1 MPAVPPGGR
10 LTSLVDI
17 VKDPWSL
24 FRRGRLAPPR
34 EPSTAPG
41 GPVAGREG
49 SELGPSFTAEQ
60 VTRLFQAVFQPQN
73 GIFSPSYPLVPVQPE
88 QPRTWDFWPGWNL
101 LYEPRHEVGPVR
113 IGFPELRG
121 LAENHELTRL
131 CIETRKDQIE
141 KLDWSIRTIDEKNLV
156 ADAPD
161 RIDGL
166 TQFWKKPDRERPF
179 ATWLRELLE
188 DMMVI
193 DAPCC
198 EVRKNRGGEIIG
210 LDVIDGA
217 TIKPLID
224 DTGRRPMHPAPA
236 YLQTIRGRPWRLLT
250 VDELVYMPRNQ
261 RPFTPYG
268 MSPVEQVVTTV
279 NIGLRR
285 QTLQLQH
292 FTEGNVP
299 PGLINAPDGWNPEQ
313 VRQFQEW
320 FDSILVGNTALRT
333 RLLWTPSGA
342 KYQAL
347 REAPYKDQFDEW
359 LARVVCYAFSLPPT
373 PFVERAPNR
382 SSSETLQEAALAEGL
397 APLTG
402 WVKRFC
408 DSVIQD
414 RMGHADLQFVW
425 NADQPMEAEDQ
436 AKILVSYVKEGIY
449 TRNEARSVLGL
460 VPIDG
465 GNDATVDARQGPL
478 LVSDLQRLSSKSAML
493 AQPLPA
499 PAGVDEQGTLD
510 GGAAERANE
519 HVRSEE

>member
-10 LTSLVDI
+10 LTALVDI
-17 VKDPWSL
+17 VKDPWSR
-24 FRRGRLAPPR
+24 FRRARAPHVLQAADNDLNAKPQD
-34 EPSTAPG
+34 A
-41 GPVAGREG
+41 VAGRGG
-49 SELGPSFTAEQ
+49 SELGPIFTTEQ
-60 VTRLFQAVFQPQN
+60 VTRLFQAVFQPQG
-73 GIFSPSYPLVPVQPE
+73 GIFSPNYPLVPVQSE
-88 QPRTWDFWPGWNL
+88 QTRTWDFSPGWNL
-101 LYEPRHEVGPVR
+101 LYQPRHEVGPIR
-113 IGFPELRG
+113 IGFAELRA
-121 LAENHELTRL
+121 LAEHHDVTRL

-141 KLDWSIRTIDEKNLV
+141 KLDWSIKSIDEKNPA

-166 TQFWKKPDRERPF
+166 TKFWKKPDGERPF

-198 EVRKNRGGEIIG
+198 EVRKNRGGDIIG
-210 LDVIDGA
+210 LDIIDGA

-224 DTGRRPMHPAPA
+224 DTGRSPMYPAPA

-250 VDELVYMPRNQ
+250 GDDLVYMPRNQ

-268 MSPVEQVVTTV
+268 MSPVEQVITTV

-285 QTLQLQH
+285 QTMQLQH

-320 FDSILVGNTALRT
+320 FDSILAGNTALRT

-347 REAPYKDQFDEW
+347 REAPNKDQFDEW
-359 LARVVCYAFSLPPT
+359 LARVICYAFSLPPT

-382 SSSETLQEAALAEGL
+382 SSSETLQEAALQEGL

-408 DSVIQD
+408 DSVIQE
-414 RMGHADLQFVW
+414 RMRHGDLEFVW
-425 NADQPMEAEDQ
+425 NVNQPMEAEDQ
-436 AKILVSYVKEGIY
+436 AQILVSYVKEGIY
-449 TRNEARSVLGL
+449 TRNEARGLLGL
-460 VPIDG
+460 DPIVG
-465 GNDATVDARQGPL
+465 GNGATVDTRQGPM
-478 LVSDLQRLSSKSAML
+478 LVSDLQTLSLQSVR
-493 AQPLPA
+493 PGPRPPA
-499 PAGVDEQGTLD
+499 PSAV
-510 GGAAERANE
+510 
-519 HVRSEE
+519 EEE